1 MAAQLL
7 SHLIKMTTA
16 LSNFRDIVH
25 LIHRVARPDALHSMD
40 LHILINKIHDALA
53 REDCCSPLR
62 VESFPYHEL
71 LRPPTPPTL
80 VIHPDQEM
88 GEIVPNVIVTKEE
101 PVVHEIRNVVIQ
113 APRPTPIFAAA
124 STPCDAAILS
134 DLHRDYEEADNE
146 SVIERVDTPTA
157 TSLEEDVIEPD
168 ADSESDIE
176 PESDTESESDDDEED
191 DEVEEEEEEEEE
203 DEDEDLELLKIK
215 KQKYYW
221 SPSSRRIYECLEEGY
236 GDCIGTY
243 DGSKI
248 IPKA

>member
-1 MAAQLL
+1 
-7 SHLIKMTTA
+7 MTTA

-25 LIHRVARPDALHSMD
+25 LIHRVVRPDALHSMD
-40 LHILINKIHDALA
+40 LHILVNKIHDAVS

-101 PVVHEIRNVVIQ
+101 PAVHEIRNVVIQ
-113 APRPTPIFAAA
+113 APRPTPLFAGAA
-124 STPCDAAILS
+124 TPCDAAILI
-134 DLHRDYEEADNE
+134 DLHRDYEEADAE
-146 SVIERVDTPTA
+146 SLIERADTPTA
-157 TSLEEDVIEPD
+157 TSQEEDDIEPD
-168 ADSESDIE
+168 ADSESDVE
-176 PESDTESESDDDEED
+176 PDSDDDSESDDESESDEEEDEED
-191 DEVEEEEEEEEE
+191 EAKEEVAEEE
-203 DEDEDLELLKIK
+203 DEDEDLQLLKIK

-221 SPSSRRIYECLEEGY
+221 SPSSHRIYECLEEGY

-248 IPKA
+248 IPKS